1 MTDEELI
8 TYFEHAKLPETL
20 RLDRATK
27 QHHVREA
34 VDRNIESMLAD
45 PKDERCRYRLQRIA
59 DAMENPYDGPEI
71 PRF

>member
-8 TYFEHAKLPETL
+8 AYFEHAKLPETI
-20 RLDRATK
+20 RLDRACT

-45 PKDERCRYRLQRIA
+45 PKDMRCRHRLERIA
-59 DAMENPYDGPEI
+59 YAIEKPYDGPEI

>member
-8 TYFEHAKLPETL
+8 AYFEHAKLPETL
-20 RLDRATK
+20 RLDRATT

-34 VDRNIESMLAD
+34 VDRNIESMLSD
-45 PKDERCRYRLQRIA
+45 LKDERCRYRLQRIA